1 MFVLALLGFIVSGGV
16 ALYSG
21 AAVWYTAHQMPRNRF
36 HQEELSRQQMVWTIS
51 LVIAVLNFGF
61 CGESLFL

>member
-1 MFVLALLGFIVSGGV
+1 MFVLALLGFVVSGGA

-21 AAVWYTAHQMPRNRF
+21 AAVWYTSHTMPRNRL
-36 HQEELSRQQMVWTIS
+36 HQEELSRQQMVWSAT

-61 CGESLFL
+61 FGESVFL